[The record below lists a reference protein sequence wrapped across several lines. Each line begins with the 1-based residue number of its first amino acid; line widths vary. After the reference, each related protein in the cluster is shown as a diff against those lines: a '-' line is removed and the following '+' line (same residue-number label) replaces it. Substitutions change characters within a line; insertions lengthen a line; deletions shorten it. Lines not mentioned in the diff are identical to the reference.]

1 LKKKE
6 EKMRRKITILL
17 FLIGIF
23 VMLQGHAVLS
33 FSGGELDKV
42 GNLVFIGL
50 IAGGFV
56 VLISGLFSISP
67 GKDKETRVSLLL
79 GGFTY
84 LSSTGFTIAGLLF
97 VLSRANLFPVLLFSV
112 CLLASF
118 VMQVRTEEEGLKN
131 LLLTGGDCLF
141 NTIVILLLAFL

>member
-1 LKKKE
+1 
-6 EKMRRKITILL
+6 MRKNVTILL

-23 VMLQGHAVLS
+23 VMLQGHTVLS
-33 FSGGELDKV
+33 LSGRELDKV

-67 GKDKETRVSLLL
+67 AKDKETRVSLLL

-118 VMQVRTEEEGLKN
+118 VMQVRTEKGLKN
-131 LLLTGGDCLF
+131 LLLTGGDCLV